1 MMDAKKYPFNPEY
14 FAKATKKLQ
23 KICSETEIFILCYVA
38 AVLKDID
45 IRTLETWRLRGSN
58 DKKLEKLISERTRAS
73 QDEVHKLFTIA
84 RKKADDYYKS
94 VYVARGVK
102 QTAEMIE
109 AAESIKEEEKVS
121 ETFSTLG
128 VTAETAQGKHFIS
141 VGSLLDFAAAWI
153 LTRIAAGND
162 QAVVTRELLD
172 SLARNGLTTK
182 ALYDN
187 GAGGDLAKAAASACV
202 NRLSDYGARVADMAI
217 SDLHTNYVEVTAHRG
232 ARDKDGP
239 NVWCNHERW
248 QGRVYSIKD
257 GDIYPSV
264 YAVCG
269 LDQVDGLRGVN
280 CRHHYFPW
288 FEGVSVRTYTEE
300 DLAAMKWATPK
311 QYGDKSYTYY
321 EATQVLRRA
330 ENKHRKLQR
339 QAAVAEADGETDKAE
354 RYKAKQ
360 RAVEEEY
367 QRFAHTLGI
376 DDEKRM

>member
-1 MMDAKKYPFNPEY
+1 MDAKKYPFNPEY
-14 FAKATKKLQ
+14 FAKVTKKLQ

-45 IRTLETWRLRGSN
+45 IHTLETWRLRGC
-58 DKKLEKLISERTRAS
+58 DDRKLERLIRARTEAS
-73 QDEVHKLFTIA
+73 RDEVHKLFTIA

-94 VYVARGVK
+94 VYAARGVK
-102 QTAEMIE
+102 QTAKVVEVT
-109 AAESIKEEEKVS
+109 ESIKEEEKVS
-121 ETFSTLG
+121 ETISTLG
-128 VTAETAQGKHFIS
+128 IAAETAQGKKFVS
-141 VGSLLDFAAAWI
+141 AGSIFDFAAAWI
-153 LTRIAAGND
+153 LTRIAAGSD

-172 SLARNGLTTK
+172 LLARNGLTTK
-182 ALYDN
+182 ALYD
-187 GAGGDLAKAAASACV
+187 AGTDGDLAKAAAHNCV
-202 NRLSDYGARVADMAI
+202 NGLSDYGARVADMAI

-239 NVWCNHERW
+239 NIWCNHERW

-257 GDIYPSV
+257 NDIYPSV
-264 YAVCG
+264 YTVCG

-280 CRHHYFPW
+280 CRHHYYPW
-288 FEGVSVRTYTEE
+288 FEGISVRTYTEE
-300 DLAAMKWATPK
+300 DLAAMKWKTPK
-311 QYGDKSYTYY
+311 QYGDKAYTYY

-354 RYKAKQ
+354 KYKAKII
-360 RAVEEEY
+360 AVEEEY